1 MARPSIMPRMDGFT
15 LLEIM
20 VALAIFATLATAVL
34 SAGQYVVKQ
43 AAVVEERLLAAWVA
57 DNALAEWRLQSTT
70 AIGPLQRLVRMDGR
84 DWVVHQRARNGSD
97 LRLLEVDIEISLAG
111 REQVLHRASGWIP
124 NRHE

>member
-1 MARPSIMPRMDGFT
+1 
-15 LLEIM
+15 
-20 VALAIFATLATAVL
+20 
-34 SAGQYVVKQ
+34 
-43 AAVVEERLLAAWVA
+43 
-57 DNALAEWRLQSTT
+57 
-70 AIGPLQRLVRMDGR
+70 MDGR